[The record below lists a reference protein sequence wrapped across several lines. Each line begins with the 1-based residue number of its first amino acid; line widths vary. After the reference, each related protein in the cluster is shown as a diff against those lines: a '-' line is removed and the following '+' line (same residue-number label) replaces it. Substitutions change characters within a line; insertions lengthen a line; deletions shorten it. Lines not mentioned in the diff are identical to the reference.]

1 VKTGDPRDYLPA
13 IHTALARS
21 EELRDLRR
29 RDAQLSNAL
38 QQTRAVSAATGVMME
53 RSRLSR
59 AQAFERLRG
68 LARAQ
73 RRRLSDVAEQFL
85 TSVECLNGG
94 VSAMPRSS
102 GEVSKS

>member
-1 VKTGDPRDYLPA
+1 
-13 IHTALARS
+13 
-21 EELRDLRR
+21 
-29 RDAQLSNAL
+29 
-38 QQTRAVSAATGVMME
+38 MME

-59 AQAFERLRG
+59 EQAFERLRG
-68 LARAQ
+68 LARTQ

-94 VSAMPRSS
+94 LSAIPRPS